1 MELTLINKE
10 VNLIKTAKEWQK
22 LEKDSPTTTV
32 FQTFAWCQSWLESKA
47 VEPFV
52 ITAKEQNTVVAL
64 APLCRQ
70 KRYFGLPLTIVKFI
84 ATGPAD
90 YGGFILAEKE
100 ITNFNWLGEALQ
112 SASWDCL
119 DLQQLNQTTVKK
131 VTAALKPNLSW
142 LKVEQEPC
150 LSVSLPRTYEEFLA
164 SLSKKFKNNLLY
176 AYRRLQREHQIK
188 VKFVQKQAELNGY
201 LNNFFS
207 LHQKRW
213 QKRKMPGLFFTAK
226 NRNFHLKL
234 AKKLLEEERLLL
246 AELTADKT
254 PIASLYGFKFNKT
267 VYYYLGGFDPN
278 WSKHSPLSLLL
289 LEVIKQSIEQGYKTF
304 DFLRGREPYKEK
316 WGATDVPMHRLIV
329 YRPTIKGRL
338 ASRLAVAENK
348 LVQYFRQKLHS

>member
-1 MELTLINKE
+1 MELNIINTLKSL
-10 VNLIKTAKEWQK
+10 LITAKEWQQ
-22 LEKDSPTTTV
+22 LEKESTATV

-52 ITAKEQNTVVAL
+52 VTVKEKNRTVAL

-70 KRYFGLPLTIVKFI
+70 KQYFGLPLTVIKFM

-90 YGGFILAEKE
+90 YGGFIFAEKE
-100 ITNFNWLGEALQ
+100 VTDFNWLFKALK
-112 SASWDCL
+112 SENWDCL
-119 DLQQLNQTTVKK
+119 DLHQLNEKTIKK
-131 VTAALKPNLSW
+131 VIADLPAKLSW

-150 LSVSLPRTYEEFLA
+150 LVLALPTTYEAFLA

-176 AYRRLQREHQIK
+176 AYRRLQREHQVE
-188 VKFVQKQAELNGY
+188 VKFVQKQTELNAH

-207 LHQKRW
+207 LHQRRW

-246 AELTADKT
+246 AELTADQT
-254 PIASLYGFKFNKT
+254 PIASLYGFKFKET

-289 LEVIKQSIEQGYKTF
+289 LEVIKQSIEQGYKSF
-304 DFLRGREPYKEK
+304 DFLRGREAYKEK
-316 WGATDVPMHRLIV
+316 WGATALPLFRLII
-329 YRPTIKGRL
+329 YRPTFKGRL
-338 ASRLAVAENK
+338 ASSLAVAENK
-348 LVQYFRQKLHS
+348 IVQYFRQKLHS